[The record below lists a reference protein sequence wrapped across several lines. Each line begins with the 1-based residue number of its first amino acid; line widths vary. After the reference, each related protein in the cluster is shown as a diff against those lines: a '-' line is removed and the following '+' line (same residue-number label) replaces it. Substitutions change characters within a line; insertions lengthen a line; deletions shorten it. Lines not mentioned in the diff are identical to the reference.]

1 MAKISRQVR
10 EIIQIVVFLL
20 IVGAVIYFYAIYP
33 LSKTKAAMG
42 RSDIDTF
49 NGDSLVI
56 NNPAPFEEAGLTCDT
71 FRVDADGLTNIA
83 AIYITPTS
91 PDSISQRGTACLL
104 HSEDTTRDALVPLAK
119 ALADSGFSVIVYD
132 QRASGRSTGK
142 YHGEGRYEADDFEEI
157 VRYLD
162 IREKI
167 SHPFIVVGYGVGAD
181 AALLVSLE
189 EPRID
194 AVIAIEPYLT
204 TSRWLNILKQKHNM
218 MWIPFFRSIM
228 WWWYNMRSSY
238 AAPYRQIDDLHP
250 VKCPTLL
257 LVPDSMAT
265 DPAVVHFQELSEGKG
280 LLTKPLPQSQDELV
294 RIILEM
300 VQKSAS
306 NKKS

>member
-49 NGDSLVI
+49 NKDSLVI
-56 NNPAPFEEAGLTCDT
+56 NDPAPFEEVGLTCDT

-83 AIYITPTS
+83 VIYITPTS
-91 PDSISQRGTACLL
+91 SDSILQRGTACLL
-104 HSEDTTRDALVPLAK
+104 HSEDTTRNALVPLAK

-162 IREKI
+162 IRGKI
-167 SHPFIVVGYGVGAD
+167 SHPFVVVGYGVGAD
-181 AALLVSLE
+181 AVLLVSRE

-194 AVIAIEPYLT
+194 AVVAIEPYLT
-204 TSRWLNILKQKHNM
+204 TTRWLNILKQKYDM

-238 AAPYRQIDDLHP
+238 AAPYRHLEDLQP

-257 LVPDSMAT
+257 LIPDSLAT
-265 DPAVVHFQELSEGKG
+265 DTAVVHFKELSEGKG
-280 LLTKPLPQSQDELV
+280 LQTKPLPNSQDELV
-294 RIILEM
+294 RMILNL
-300 VQKSAS
+300 VQETTS